1 MTAGAS
7 QLLHQGW
14 GFAADTEP
22 VGSGLFTRLAAG
34 AALLALVAG
43 CGAQGQ
49 SRDAPTVIRVKERDF
64 RIVATPR
71 VVPAGRVRFDVT
83 NDGPVAHELIVIR
96 QNGQP
101 LPLRSDRLTV
111 DEDRV
116 EPETVGALEPGDPGK
131 RHLDVDLRAG
141 TYELICNMAGHFLGG
156 MHLRLVVT

>member
-1 MTAGAS
+1 
-7 QLLHQGW
+7 
-14 GFAADTEP
+14 
-22 VGSGLFTRLAAG
+22 VNCGLFTRLGAG
-34 AALLALVAG
+34 AAVLAVLAG
-43 CGAQGQ
+43 CGATDR
-49 SRDAPTVIRVKERDF
+49 SSSAASVIRVKEDDF
-64 RIVATPR
+64 RITAQPR

-96 QNGQP
+96 QNGHS